1 MQVVMVQRD
10 VLPEHREAFIAAAR
24 AYGRACRQHTG
35 VVRFDLVQDA
45 ADPGRFYIYEAFADE
60 AARDAQLRSCA
71 LQEYRDSIRD
81 WVAAPPRV
89 LARGISLFSLDAS

>member
-24 AYGRACRQHTG
+24 AYGRACQQHAG
-35 VVRFDLVQDA
+35 VVRFDVVQDA
-45 ADPGRFYIYEAFADE
+45 ADPDRFYIYEAFADE
-60 AARDAQLRSCA
+60 AAREAQLRSDA

-81 WVAAPPRV
+81 WVAAPPHV
-89 LARGISLFSLDAS
+89 LGRGVGLFSLDAS